1 MMVNRREQI
10 KEILATYNK
19 HGWQLRRVLLTP
31 ETRSE
36 IEGDAWA
43 GNATV
48 EVREFDALWF
58 SRASQRNREAWELRL
73 IATTQYALF
82 ETFEADEPEEAREE
96 VRKEME
102 ARMKARV
109 SSSEFQVPR

>member
-1 MMVNRREQI
+1 MVNRREQV

-19 HGWQLRRVLLTP
+19 HGWRLRRVLLTP
-31 ETRSE
+31 ETRAQ
-36 IEGDAWA
+36 IEDNSWAGDAA
-43 GNATV
+43 I

-73 IATTQYALF
+73 VATTQYALF
-82 ETFEADEPEEAREE
+82 ETFEADEPEEARED

-102 ARMKARV
+102 ARMKNRV
-109 SSSEFQVPR
+109 SGSEFQVPS